1 MFFLSKKGCENMSY
15 VDVSYYKD
23 DFKGNILND
32 DTLENK
38 LERASDQIDK
48 LTYNRIIGIE
58 FKNLSPFQQDKIKKA
73 VCLQAE
79 FIEQYGEFINMP
91 LSGFSAGST
100 SVSFNGS
107 IVNGITTTQEVINY
121 ISQTGLN
128 SRRL

>member
-1 MFFLSKKGCENMSY
+1 MDY
-15 VDVSYYKD
+15 VDSSYYREN
-23 DFKGNILND
+23 FKGIILND
-32 DTLENK
+32 DTLENR
-38 LERASDQIDK
+38 LERAADQIDV
-48 LTYNRIIGIE
+48 LTYNRIIGIGFE
-58 FKNLSPFQQDKIKKA
+58 NLSPFQQDKIKKA

-91 LSGFSAGST
+91 LSGYSAGST

-107 IVNGITTTQEVINY
+107 IVNGITTTKEVINY

>member
-1 MFFLSKKGCENMSY
+1 MSY

-32 DTLENK
+32 DTLKNR

-91 LSGFSAGST
+91 LSGYSVGST

-107 IVNGITTTQEVINY
+107 IVNGITTTKEVINY

>member
-1 MFFLSKKGCENMSY
+1 MSY
-15 VDVSYYKD
+15 VDISYYKD
-23 DFKGNILND
+23 NFKGNILND
-32 DTLENK
+32 DTLENR

-48 LTYNRIIGIE
+48 LTYNRGIE
-58 FKNLSPFQQDKIKKA
+58 FKNLSQFQQDKIKKA

-79 FIEQYGEFINMP
+79 FIEKYGEFINMP

-107 IVNGITTTQEVINY
+107 IVNGITTTKEVINY

>member
-1 MFFLSKKGCENMSY
+1 MSY
-15 VDVSYYKD
+15 VDISYYKEN
-23 DFKGNILND
+23 FKGKVLLDENIDNR
-32 DTLENK
+32 
-38 LERASDQIDK
+38 LERASDQIDV
-48 LTYNRIIGIE
+48 LTYNRIIGIGFE
-58 FKNLSPFQQDKIKKA
+58 NLSLFQQDKIKKA

-91 LSGFSAGST
+91 LSGYSAGST

-107 IVNGITTTQEVINY
+107 IVNGITTTKEVINY

>member
-1 MFFLSKKGCENMSY
+1 MSY
-15 VDVSYYKD
+15 VDSSYYKEN
-23 DFKGNILND
+23 FKSNVLLDENIDNR
-32 DTLENK
+32 
-38 LERASDQIDK
+38 LERASDQIDV
-48 LTYNRIIGIE
+48 LTYNRIIGIGFE
-58 FKNLSPFQQDKIKKA
+58 NLSPFQQDKIKKA

-91 LSGFSAGST
+91 LSGYSAGST

-107 IVNGITTTQEVINY
+107 IVNGITTTKEVINY

>member
-1 MFFLSKKGCENMSY
+1 MDYIDS
-15 VDVSYYKD
+15 SYYKEN
-23 DFKGNILND
+23 FKGKVILDENIDNR
-32 DTLENK
+32 
-38 LERASDQIDK
+38 LERASDQIDV
-48 LTYNRIIGIE
+48 LTYNRIIGIGFE
-58 FKNLSPFQQDKIKKA
+58 NLSPFQQDKIKKA

-91 LSGFSAGST
+91 LSGYSAGST

-107 IVNGITTTQEVINY
+107 IVNGITTTKEVINY

>member
-1 MFFLSKKGCENMSY
+1 MSY
-15 VDVSYYKD
+15 VNSSYYKEE
-23 DFKGNILND
+23 FKGEILND
-32 DTLENK
+32 DTLENR
-38 LERASDQIDK
+38 LERASDQIDV
-48 LTYNRIIGIE
+48 LTYNRINKIE
-58 FKNLSPFQQDKIKKA
+58 FKNLSSFQQDKIKKA

-79 FIEQYGEFINMP
+79 FIEQYGEFINIP
-91 LSGFSAGST
+91 LSGYSVGST

>member
-1 MFFLSKKGCENMSY
+1 MSY
-15 VDVSYYKD
+15 VDSSYYKEN
-23 DFKGNILND
+23 FKGNILNE
-32 DTLENK
+32 DTLENR
-38 LERASDQIDK
+38 LERAADQIDK
-48 LTYNRIIGIE
+48 LTYNRIVKIE

-107 IVNGITTTQEVINY
+107 IINGITTTQEVINY

-128 SRRL
+128 SRRIYNYED

>member
-1 MFFLSKKGCENMSY
+1 MSY
-15 VDVSYYKD
+15 VESSYYKD
-23 DFKGNILND
+23 NFKGNTLNE
-32 DTLENK
+32 DTLENR
-38 LERASDQIDK
+38 LERASDQIDV
-48 LTYNRIIGIE
+48 LTYNRIIGIGFE
-58 FKNLSPFQQDKIKKA
+58 NLSPFQQDKIKKA

-107 IVNGITTTQEVINY
+107 VINGITTTQEVINY

>member
-1 MFFLSKKGCENMSY
+1 MSY
-15 VDVSYYKD
+15 VDSSYYKEN
-23 DFKGNILND
+23 FKGNVLLD
-32 DTLENK
+32 ENIDNR
-38 LERASDQIDK
+38 LERASDQIDV
-48 LTYNRIIGIE
+48 LTYNRIIGIGFE
-58 FKNLSPFQQDKIKKA
+58 NLSPFQQDKIKKA

-91 LSGFSAGST
+91 LSGYSAGST

-107 IVNGITTTQEVINY
+107 IVNGITTTKEVINY

>member
-15 VDVSYYKD
+15 VDSSYYKEN
-23 DFKGNILND
+23 FKGNILND
-32 DTLENK
+32 STLENR

>member
-1 MFFLSKKGCENMSY
+1 MSY
-15 VDVSYYKD
+15 VDSSYYKENFKEFIID
-23 DFKGNILND
+23 DEN
-32 DTLENK
+32 LENR
-38 LERASDQIDK
+38 LERASDQIDV
-48 LTYNRIIGIE
+48 LTYNRINKIE

-73 VCLQAE
+73 VCLQAN

-91 LSGFSAGST
+91 LSGYSVGST

-107 IVNGITTTQEVINY
+107 IVNGITTTKEVINY

>member
-1 MFFLSKKGCENMSY
+1 MAY
-15 VDVSYYKD
+15 VDSLYYKLN
-23 DFKGNILND
+23 FKNNIFSD
-32 DTLENK
+32 ENIANR
-38 LERASDQIDK
+38 LERASDQIDV
-48 LTYNRIIGIE
+48 LTYNRIRGIGFE
-58 FKNLSPFQQDKIKKA
+58 NLSPFQQDKIKKA

-91 LSGFSAGST
+91 LSGFSAGGT

-107 IVNGITTTQEVINY
+107 VINGITTTQEVINY

>member
-1 MFFLSKKGCENMSY
+1 MSY
-15 VDVSYYKD
+15 VDSSYYKD
-23 DFKGNILND
+23 NFKGNILND
-32 DTLENK
+32 DTLENR
-38 LERASDQIDK
+38 LERASDQIDV

-107 IVNGITTTQEVINY
+107 IINGITTTQEVINY

>member
-1 MFFLSKKGCENMSY
+1 MAY
-15 VDVSYYKD
+15 VDSSYYKD
-23 DFKGNILND
+23 KFRGKILSD
-32 DTLENK
+32 EDVESK
-38 LERASDQIDK
+38 LERASDQIDV

-58 FKNLSPFQQDKIKKA
+58 FKNLSPFQQDKIQKA
-73 VCLQAE
+73 ICLQAE

-91 LSGFSAGST
+91 LSGYSVGST

-107 IVNGITTTQEVINY
+107 IVNGITTTKEVINY

>member
-1 MFFLSKKGCENMSY
+1 MSY
-15 VDVSYYKD
+15 VDISYYKD
-23 DFKGNILND
+23 NFKGDILND
-32 DTLENK
+32 DTLENR

-48 LTYNRIIGIE
+48 LTYNRIIGVE

-91 LSGFSAGST
+91 LSGF
-100 SVSFNGS
+100 NGS

-121 ISQTGLN
+121 IYQTGLN
-128 SRRL
+128 SRRI

>member
-1 MFFLSKKGCENMSY
+1 MSY
-15 VDVSYYKD
+15 VDSSYYKEE
-23 DFKGNILND
+23 FKGKTLND
-32 DTLENK
+32 DTLENI
-38 LERASDQIDK
+38 LERASDQIDV

-73 VCLQAE
+73 ICLQAE

-91 LSGFSAGST
+91 LSSYSVGST

-107 IVNGITTTQEVINY
+107 IVNGITTTKEVINY
-121 ISQTGLN
+121 IYQTGLN